1 MANVLFGDWDKAG
14 ALLTGMHALMSKNL
28 EFATKKNA
36 VTLRDTMKKTINAGR
51 PEWPPLQPKTIARKG
66 SSKPLIDTGDM
77 RNSINDQMLES
88 GGAFIGIPRAAKNRK
103 GGDLVNIGA
112 VHVYGSKTRNIPARD
127 FILPAYNAVRE
138 KMIGR
143 YRDAVK
149 AGLRGEAYRGK

>member
-14 ALLTGMHALMSKNL
+14 ALLTGMYARMSGNL
-28 EFATKKNA
+28 AAATRHNA
-36 VTLRDTMKKTINAGR
+36 ISLRDMMKKTINQGR
-51 PEWPPLQPKTIARKG
+51 PEWKRLQPKTIARKG
-66 SSKPLIDTGDM
+66 SSKPLIDTGDL
-77 RNSINDQMLES
+77 RNSINYSLTDK

-127 FILPAYNAVRE
+127 FILPAYNDVRE
-138 KMIGR
+138 IMIKR